1 MLSYCVL
8 LDLYIIYTAAASIAT
23 AAGLWH
29 KQPEKNEYKNILV
42 FRFLQSFQRTF
53 KKKIN
58 SNETDSKIT
67 SPFNVR
73 VRIEWV
79 KLEGVE
85 APWMIVHNLPRL

>member
-42 FRFLQSFQRTF
+42 FSVFVKFSGNLQ
-53 KKKIN
+53 KKDK
-58 SNETDSKIT
+58 S
-67 SPFNVR
+67 
-73 VRIEWV
+73 
-79 KLEGVE
+79 
-85 APWMIVHNLPRL
+85 

>member
-29 KQPEKNEYKNILV
+29 KQPEKYKNILV
-42 FRFLQSFQRTF
+42 FRSLESFQRTF
-53 KKKIN
+53 KNKIN
-58 SNETDSKIT
+58 PNETDSKIT
-67 SPFNVR
+67 SRFNVR